1 MFDLIPINRRV
12 NRLARSAFDDMSDF
26 MSDFFNGFFNNF
38 AYPFTGN
45 FMRSDVKDNGK
56 EYAIDIELPG
66 VKKED
71 IDVHLDNGYLTVAVN
86 VKEENKDKKD
96 NYIMQ
101 ERRYGACQRSFRV
114 SDNIKKS
121 DIKAQYK
128 DGILTLTLPKAEDT
142 KEKDTRI
149 LIS

>member
-1 MFDLIPINRRV
+1 
-12 NRLARSAFDDMSDF
+12 
-26 MSDFFNGFFNNF
+26 
-38 AYPFTGN
+38 
-45 FMRSDVKDNGK
+45 
-56 EYAIDIELPG
+56 
-66 VKKED
+66 
-71 IDVHLDNGYLTVAVN
+71 

-114 SDNIKKS
+114 GDNIKKS